1 MACPSD
7 FHGMGR
13 VFLNVRSV
21 RLMFVVMSV
30 GGQRLLAVDGQVG
43 VLTGSGGVSRPFSQ
57 CGASLSEH
65 VQRPF
70 MSVIVVNICWAVDG

>member
-1 MACPSD
+1 MACPSN

-21 RLMFVVMSV
+21 RLTFVVMSV

-43 VLTGSGGVSRPFSQ
+43 VLTGSGGMSRPFTVWGKS
-57 CGASLSEH
+57 
-65 VQRPF
+65 F
-70 MSVIVVNICWAVDG
+70 

>member
-1 MACPSD
+1 
-7 FHGMGR
+7 MGQ

-21 RLMFVVMSV
+21 RLTFVVMSV

-43 VLTGSGGVSRPFSQ
+43 VLTGLGGVSRPFSW

-65 VQRPF
+65 V
-70 MSVIVVNICWAVDG
+70 